1 MANTTN
7 LDFPKEGTSI
17 SSDQVPKP
25 LKSGDDYVSPVK
37 KDWRFWLIFLSICVA
52 TLLVAVDLS
61 IISTALPTISEDLNA
76 KELFVWVANAYVL
89 ASTAVQPIFGQAANI
104 FGRRSL
110 TIASVLLFMLGSGLA
125 GGATSIG
132 MLIAARTIQGIGG
145 GGIITLGEIIIC
157 DLLPLRERGQYSG
170 LLSGTYAIGT
180 ILGRESFNL
189 LFKSILSQNA
199 DLKQPFLAASLQI
212 M

>member
-1 MANTTN
+1 MAIVAAVTDFLALSFTLAMARTTK
-7 LDFPKEGTSI
+7 LDLPMEGTSI
-17 SSDQVPKP
+17 PNDPVPET
-25 LKSGDDYVSPVK
+25 LKSGEGYESPVK

-52 TLLVAVDLS
+52 TLLVAIDLS
-61 IISTALPTISEDLNA
+61 IISTALPTISEDLGA

-110 TIASVLLFMLGSGLA
+110 TIGSVLLFMLGSGLA

-132 MLIAARTIQGIGG
+132 ILIAARTIQGIGG

-170 LLSGTYAIGT
+170 LLSGTYALGT
-180 ILGRESFNL
+180 ILGRKSFEA
-189 LFKSILSQNA
+189 SI
-199 DLKQPFLAASLQI
+199 KV
-212 M
+212 